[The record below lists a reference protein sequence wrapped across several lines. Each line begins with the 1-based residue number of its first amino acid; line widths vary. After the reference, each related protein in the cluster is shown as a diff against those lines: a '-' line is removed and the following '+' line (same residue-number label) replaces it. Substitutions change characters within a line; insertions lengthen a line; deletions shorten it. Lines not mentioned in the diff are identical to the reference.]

1 MCMTR
6 PIDRR
11 NSTAEIVALDAAHH
25 LHPFTNTRELNERG
39 ARVITKAEGVWLTD
53 GAGNRILDG
62 MAGLW
67 CTAVGYGRDEIV
79 DAVAAQMRELPFY
92 NTFFQSTH
100 APVAELSQRLAGLT
114 PPQFNRFFYCSSGSE
129 ANDTIARLVTYYW
142 QLQGRPER
150 NVIVSR
156 RGAYHGSTVASAAL
170 GGFPTMHAQPGLPV
184 GNIFHAPR
192 PAWWSEGADHTPEEF
207 GRKVARDTLALIDGI
222 GVGRVAAFLAEPIM
236 GAGGVIIP
244 PDSYWPEL
252 WAGLKE
258 RGVLLISDEV
268 ICGFGRTGNW
278 FGCET
283 YGTEPDFMT
292 MAKAL
297 TSGYVPMGAVAVS
310 DRIAE
315 VLLEKGDEF
324 YHGYTYSG
332 HPAAAAAA
340 LANLDILERE
350 GLVTRVAEDIG
361 PYLAE
366 KWRGLADHPIVGE
379 AVMTG
384 LVGGLQLTADK
395 AARAAFPETAEVG
408 QMCRDHS
415 IAAGLVM
422 RAVGDRMVVSPPLI
436 LSHAEADM
444 LVERATEAL
453 DRTEADLRG
462 LGRI

>member
-1 MCMTR
+1 MTR
-6 PIDRR
+6 H
-11 NSTAEIVALDAAHH
+11 NSTAAIRALDAAHH
-25 LHPFTNTRELNERG
+25 LHPFTNTRELNAKG
-39 ARVITKAEGVWLTD
+39 ARVITKADGVWLTD
-53 GAGNRILDG
+53 SEGNRILDG

-92 NTFFQSTH
+92 NVFFQTTH
-100 APVAELSQRLAGLT
+100 PPVVELSELLAELT

-129 ANDTIARLVTYYW
+129 ANDTIFRLVTYYW
-142 QLQGRPER
+142 QLLDQPRR

-156 RGAYHGSTVASAAL
+156 RGAYHGSTVAAAAV
-170 GGFPTMHAQPGLPV
+170 GGFDPMHAQPGLPV
-184 GNIFHAPR
+184 GNVFHAPR
-192 PAWWSEGADHTPEEF
+192 PGWWSTGGDLSPEEF
-207 GRKVARDTLALIDGI
+207 GKKTARETLALIDGI
-222 GVGRVAAFLAEPIM
+222 GVNRVAAFIAEPLM

-252 WAGLKE
+252 WAGLKA

-283 YGTEPDFMT
+283 YGTTPDFMT

-315 VLLEKGDEF
+315 VLIEKGDEF
-324 YHGYTYSG
+324 THGYTYAG

-340 LANLDILERE
+340 LVNLRILRDEK
-350 GLVTRVAEDIG
+350 LVERVADDIG
-361 PYLAE
+361 PYLQE
-366 KWRGLADHPIVGE
+366 KWRALADHPLVGE

-384 LVGGLQLTADK
+384 LVGALQLCTDK
-395 AARAAFPETAEVG
+395 VARKGFPEGVEVG
-408 QMCRDHS
+408 LVCREHS
-415 IAAGLVM
+415 FNAGLVM
-422 RAVGDRMVVSPPLI
+422 RAVGERMVVSPPLV
-436 LSHAEADM
+436 LSHEEAD
-444 LVERATEAL
+444 LLIARATQAL
-453 DRTEADLRG
+453 DRTEADMRRMG
-462 LGRI
+462 VI

>member
-1 MCMTR
+1 MNR
-6 PIDRR
+6 PTVRL
-11 NSTAEIVALDAAHH
+11 NSIAEIQAIDAAHH
-25 LHPFTNTRELNERG
+25 IHPFTNTRELNAKG
-39 ARVITKAEGVWLTD
+39 ARVITKAEGAWLTD
-53 GAGNRILDG
+53 GEGNRILDG

-142 QLQGRPER
+142 QLMDKPER

-156 RGAYHGSTVASAAL
+156 RGAYHGSSVASSAL

-192 PAWWSEGADHTPEEF
+192 PAWWAEGGDHSPEEF

-244 PDSYWPEL
+244 PETYWPEL

-258 RGVLLISDEV
+258 RGVPLISDEV
-268 ICGFGRTGNW
+268 ICGFGRTGHR
-278 FGCET
+278 FGCEL

-315 VLLEKGDEF
+315 VLLEKGEEF

-340 LANLDILERE
+340 LANLDIIERE
-350 GLVTRVAEDIG
+350 GLVERVASDIG
-361 PYLAE
+361 PYLQE
-366 KWRGLADHPIVGE
+366 KWRGLADHPLVGE

-384 LVGGLQLTADK
+384 LIGGLQLTPDK
-395 AARAAFPETAEVG
+395 AGRVAFPEKADVG
-408 QMCRDHS
+408 QICRNHS
-415 IAAGLVM
+415 VAAGLVM

-436 LSHAEADM
+436 LSREEADM
-444 LVERATEAL
+444 LVERAGEAL
-453 DRTEADLRG
+453 DRTAADLREMG
-462 LGRI
+462 LI